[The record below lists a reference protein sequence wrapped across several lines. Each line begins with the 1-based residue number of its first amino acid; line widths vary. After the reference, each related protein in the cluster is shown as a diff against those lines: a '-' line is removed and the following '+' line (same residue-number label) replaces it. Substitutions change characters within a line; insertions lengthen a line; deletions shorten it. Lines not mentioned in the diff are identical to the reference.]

1 MLLLNNMFELY
12 FKSNSHKKKPNMN
25 KLFSGTTNNNKKTTL
40 KYQKLTNKSK

>member
-25 KLFSGTTNNNKKTTL
+25 NLFSGTTNNNKK
-40 KYQKLTNKSK
+40 NNFEISKTH